1 MAQNILSS
9 AEVKALLKSAISE
22 QSIERVGLYTEPRTW
37 GVYQL
42 RASPNEGTKKIF
54 RIGNHP
60 VRKNELERDFGAV
73 ELVALFTSRYL
84 ANELATILNDRKS
97 TLIQK

>member
-1 MAQNILSS
+1 MKKLRTSAKANSILQ
-9 AEVKALLKSAISE
+9 SAINDL
-22 QSIERVGLYTEPRTW
+22 SIEYVGSYTVPRTW

-42 RASPNEGTKKIF
+42 KPQQNTLTKRIF

-73 ELVALFTSRYL
+73 DVIALFTSRYL
-84 ANELATILNDRKS
+84 ANELAVALNEKS
-97 TLIQK
+97 P